1 MSVNNQIFLCHASE
15 DKERVRAFYE
25 RLKSEGFNP
34 WLDEENL
41 IPGQNW
47 EDEIPRALKASKA
60 VIIFLSNVSVHK
72 RGFVQREFKLAYTAL
87 QEIPEGQIF
96 VIPIKL
102 DDCDVPNMFKSLQW
116 TFIESD
122 QEMNKVLES
131 LRGQILPSEDVVKF
145 ELSINIPLNEFTEE
159 IQQEIVKAMCESLS
173 KGSIKVVG
181 KRKGSTKLI
190 IEVSPA
196 EAECLKRA
204 IDRGELSELGVVG
217 GKICRTVTGGSV
229 CSRWSICGYLA
240 IFIAI
245 VAVIPIILLSM
256 NHPPVLS
263 PSGDQSVDVN
273 SQLIFPVAASDPDN
287 DELYYSITGLK
298 GAIISDANVIWT
310 TENIPVGI
318 YRATIEVTDGDKSD
332 FESIEITVKDNG
344 SLPITLTTKE
354 SYTAKFQ
361 VTPKNLMYS
370 GGDCIQIELIDIDNN
385 RVLGS
390 SRTFDVS
397 GMSSFEIE
405 LLISE
410 DSNDVS
416 KRIDE
421 DSIELLFYVGK
432 RKVGVTYYT
441 RHILPKKDG
450 EIEVIYSRLFTK
462 RHYTVKYLGVTKVGK
477 EDEDD

>member
-1 MSVNNQIFLCHASE
+1 
-15 DKERVRAFYE
+15 
-25 RLKSEGFNP
+25 
-34 WLDEENL
+34 
-41 IPGQNW
+41 
-47 EDEIPRALKASKA
+47 
-60 VIIFLSNVSVHK
+60 
-72 RGFVQREFKLAYTAL
+72 
-87 QEIPEGQIF
+87 
-96 VIPIKL
+96 
-102 DDCDVPNMFKSLQW
+102 
-116 TFIESD
+116 
-122 QEMNKVLES
+122 
-131 LRGQILPSEDVVKF
+131 
-145 ELSINIPLNEFTEE
+145 
-159 IQQEIVKAMCESLS
+159 
-173 KGSIKVVG
+173 
-181 KRKGSTKLI
+181 
-190 IEVSPA
+190 
-196 EAECLKRA
+196 
-204 IDRGELSELGVVG
+204 
-217 GKICRTVTGGSV
+217 
-229 CSRWSICGYLA
+229 
-240 IFIAI
+240 
-245 VAVIPIILLSM
+245 M